1 MTQLSQSLAARL
13 PVFDLQ
19 VNGATV
25 FDQLQRPTVVDF
37 SAPSLTVEEVL
48 RVSDRLVRSGV
59 DAYLATIVTSPP
71 DVVTRNVKVIVEAM
85 RSDPS
90 ILGIHLE
97 GPFFSK
103 SCKGAHQEHLII
115 EEGDPGL
122 FAKFQ
127 DAAEGAVVLTTV
139 SPAIA
144 RAPQFIEYL
153 SRSGVIVSLGHHDAT
168 PSQLE
173 EAFAAGATGITHAG
187 NGWSKIGGT
196 HPRQIAD
203 VLTQLSADGVY
214 VMLIPD
220 GEHVSSDFIKYV
232 HKIVEGLRPGHTIF
246 VSDCSPLA
254 GAPEGN
260 YQVLHGK
267 EVAVLSDNGTLKGV
281 PLSGSYLLLSECLSA
296 LRNMGILDETAIV
309 RAITQSPLEFM
320 RPALE
325 RIRRF
330 PNLDTL

>member
-1 MTQLSQSLAARL
+1 MNSPSQSQPTRL

-25 FDQLQRPTVVDF
+25 FDDRRRPTVVDF
-37 SAPSLTVEEVL
+37 SAPSLTVDQVL
-48 RVSDRLVRSGV
+48 RVSDRLARSGV
-59 DAYLATIVTSPP
+59 DAYLATIITSPP
-71 DVVTRNVKVIVEAM
+71 EVVTRNVRVIGEAM
-85 RSDPS
+85 KSDPH

-97 GPFFSK
+97 GTFFSK

-115 EEGDPGL
+115 EKGDQGL
-122 FAKFQ
+122 FADFQ
-127 DAAEGAVVLTTV
+127 EAAQGTVVLTTV

-153 SRSGVIVSLGHHDAT
+153 ARSGVIVSLGHHDAT
-168 PSQLE
+168 PTQLE
-173 EAFAAGATGITHAG
+173 EAFAAGATGVTHAG
-187 NGWSKIGGT
+187 NGWSKIGGS

-220 GEHVSSDFIKYV
+220 GEHVPADFIKYV
-232 HKIVEGLRPGHTIF
+232 HKIVERLRPGHTIF

-254 GAPEGN
+254 GAPEGHYN
-260 YQVLHGK
+260 IFHGK
-267 EVAVLSDNGTLKGV
+267 EVTISSRGGQVRGH
-281 PLSGSYLLLSECLSA
+281 PLSGSYLLLSECVPV
-296 LRNMGILDETAIV
+296 LRDMGILSETEV
-309 RAITQSPLEFM
+309 RRGISQSPLEFM

-325 RIRRF
+325 RIDRF
-330 PNLDTL
+330 PDLTTF